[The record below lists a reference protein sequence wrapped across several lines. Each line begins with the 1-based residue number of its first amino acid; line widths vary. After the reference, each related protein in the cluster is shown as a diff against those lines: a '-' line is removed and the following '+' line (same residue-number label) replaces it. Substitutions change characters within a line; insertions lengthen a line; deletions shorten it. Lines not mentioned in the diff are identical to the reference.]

1 MIPGAHPLM
10 LNVENTTPGTPD
22 NGRKRFIVTD
32 TLGLLLTVVVVTAS
46 VQDRDGAKPALLEA
60 YLSTSV
66 RSSIQFPTS
75 VSTTRYPRRSSQCR
89 TLDFPVPDMPV
100 TKITVTGGTSCCF
113 PRATSSPRCCGRLET
128 RAFLSSSAT
137 SHHRSF
143 MSAHTRS
150 WRFGNTLI
158 GPRA

>member
-10 LNVENTTPGTPD
+10 LNVEDTTPGTPD

-66 RSSIQFPTS
+66 RF
-75 VSTTRYPRRSSQCR
+75 VFRRRSVVIFVLRLIHRRRRRRGRLAGQPLIARCR
-89 TLDFPVPDMPV
+89 CLRKDPVP
-100 TKITVTGGTSCCF
+100 
-113 PRATSSPRCCGRLET
+113 
-128 RAFLSSSAT
+128 
-137 SHHRSF
+137 
-143 MSAHTRS
+143 
-150 WRFGNTLI
+150 
-158 GPRA
+158 